1 MASQSRTSFVITL
14 KCTSSAWRRE
24 AGPTDLFGI
33 RHNHVGQPAILDD
46 ELVSNVDLTDRG
58 DEPRTDVAE
67 PILVV
72 PERNVRRHPHGM
84 VGQKVA
90 LP

>member
-1 MASQSRTSFVITL
+1 M
-14 KCTSSAWRRE
+14 RRN
-24 AGPTDLFGI
+24 L
-33 RHNHVGQPAILDD
+33 VGQPAILDD

-58 DEPRTDVAE
+58 DEPRADVAE

-72 PERNVRRHPHGM
+72 PERNVRRHPDSM